1 MPSGFYLPNSSI
13 EPIVGIQISV
23 HSPDE
28 IERRSVVEITNAGTF
43 EGNEPKIGGLFDPRM
58 GVLDSGKECRSCG
71 QTNHKCP
78 GHFGHFRLARPVYY
92 IQFFPFIL
100 NVLSC
105 VCIRCSK
112 LMIDKEYRKHFL
124 KRRGEARW
132 RDVLTACKEIRRCGQ
147 ETEDGCGAVKP
158 NRFVREGIARIV
170 AEWDNVEGAP
180 DKEVAV
186 KQKQPLEVEYVLRL
200 FRRITDEDVD
210 FMGLSRYW
218 CRPDWMI
225 CTVLAIPPP
234 QVRPSV
240 ITDNNQRSE
249 DDLTHKLAEIIKT
262 NNTYL
267 QPRIDANAA
276 KSVIDEWTN
285 VLQYHVATLVDNQIP
300 GVAPS
305 AQRNGRPLKS
315 IQQRLGSKEGRI
327 RYNIQGKRV
336 EFSARSVITPDPN
349 ISITELGVP
358 EKIAMNLT
366 RPERVTRFNR
376 DKLYKFIQNGP
387 LKFPGAKTI
396 RRPDGRIISLRHVNT
411 KEIVLHIGD
420 VVNRHLMDGDIVL
433 FNRQPTLHRMSMM
446 GHRVKVLPYK
456 TFRLNVSVTAPYNA
470 DFDGDE
476 MNMHCPQSYEAATEL
491 EEIAAVPHQ
500 ILRPRDGLPVIGI
513 VQDTLVGSY
522 RLTRDHVNF
531 NRREFMNLMMW
542 NKRFDGAVPQPNHS
556 VDGRWSG
563 RQVIS
568 QLLPPIHMDMANS
581 SKKKVV
587 IRDGQV
593 LEGQIDKAI
602 FSKASRGIIHMT
614 YNDYGS
620 KETTNLIDSLQNT
633 IEQFLVY
640 NGFSVG
646 ISDLIADQSTK
657 EEMDKKIQARKT
669 EIEAL
674 LLQIHQDLFDNNTG
688 KSNRDELEDKVFG
701 ILNKATEL
709 AGEIGQASLSAE
721 NRMTAMVRAGSKG
734 GPINIAQMI
743 ACVGQQNIEGKRI
756 PYGFEDRTLPHFK
769 KYDDGAEARGFIENS
784 FISGLTPT
792 EFFFHAMSGRE
803 GLIDTAVKSVTGD
816 TQIVILDGGQP
827 KTVAIGKWIDA
838 QLAARKGEVEH
849 FEERHLEM
857 LQLTQPASIPTT
869 DADGRV
875 TWGAIAAIT
884 RHDPG
889 ERLYRIQTLAGKSV
903 TVTEAQSLLVWD
915 SATAKFE
922 KKSLPDV
929 CEGDFVP
936 VTANLPAPATLMT
949 SVDMSLHLPK
959 KDYLYGTDFT
969 AAAEAMTK
977 AMEGRSKIPAG
988 WWEANNG
995 TTFTLPYTDKA
1006 KLQRALVRSNTS
1018 NILPGY
1024 VYPFTTNREHALIP
1038 DQFTLSKDNGIFLG
1052 LFLSDGNADIKS
1064 GYVQITNNNETILEF
1079 AKSWFAAQG
1088 VSHSE
1093 TIKLNE
1099 AGGVSSCVRGFSTLL
1114 ATFLTSF
1121 VGHGAEH
1128 KFVPA
1133 EAFTAPDEFVSA
1145 LLNGYFSGDG
1155 TVSKNSVEASSAS
1168 ASLIDGIS
1176 MLCTRLGIFGK
1187 VSQMILKSNNVATP
1201 IIAPIHRLSIRAQW
1215 ATLFAQKVSLID
1227 EAKEAKLAAVKA
1239 SDKHRNFGQ
1248 QNDCVLDEI
1257 TDIQVLDASTHPKVY
1272 DLTVP
1277 STFNFGLANGL
1288 QVRDTA
1294 DTGYI
1299 QRQLVKAMED
1309 LVIQND
1315 GTVRDANMNILQFHY
1330 GEDGINSTKIESQS
1344 LPLGSLSDEE
1354 IDRDFGLVGI
1364 DLTPILAEGV
1374 GASADRDPVA
1384 EAAAL
1389 AAFAAQ
1395 VKEDR
1400 KMFVEGM
1407 FRSGAQGNVYA
1418 AVNLER
1424 ALVNIRM
1431 KFALDPSPGNPAG
1444 SATQRTSLTPMRVLA
1459 GINAVLEKTQ
1469 RFHKMW
1475 ATLLR
1480 FHLSPGKLIVRD
1492 RFTEIAF
1499 DTLCELLV
1507 TKNWQAWSQP
1517 GEQVGVIA
1525 AQSIGEPSTQMSC
1538 QKDTKVHI
1546 LHRNGTHYI
1555 GSVGAFVDGMLNE
1568 KCAEVVEHAN
1578 GSSILDTSDYLIA
1591 SVSKDEK
1598 TSWSPISQVTRH
1610 PANGGMVKVT
1620 TKSGRTTTATL
1631 SHSFLKRS
1639 RTGIVPVLGSDLRIG
1654 MRIPIAKRVP
1664 KVPVGPTQVVVG
1676 KTTFPL
1682 TKDFG
1687 WLCGLYLA
1695 DGSFSGNTVKISKV
1709 NPIVEVILSTL
1720 AEYYG
1725 WEFSTREY
1733 QGQYGPSKDNNLY
1746 SKDLKDFLL
1755 THFSTGSYEKK
1766 IAGVVYSYPT
1776 EFIAGLLG
1784 GYFDGDGNVN
1794 VERQQIRVGSRS
1806 EELIRDINRL
1816 FGYAGFFTVM
1826 GSETSVRI
1834 PGKVMWTLNVLKND
1848 ARRFKEEIG
1857 LKLPEKAAALEQ
1869 IITYTER
1876 EEKHDTKE
1884 LYDKIPELGDVIAE
1898 TGKLLKMPGQSRT
1911 YGRWTKKESVG
1922 RTTLHAYLSDF
1933 NEMFAIVKNT
1943 LSSTVYETVVANLA
1957 LLDSAARADVV
1968 WDEIVDLTYLDDPKE
1983 YVYDFTVPG
1992 NESFMVDDC
2001 VLVHNTLNSV
2011 DWDTRILI
2019 AKDGRIQQP
2028 EIGQFVDDYYTELK
2042 NKAANGDEAAAAR
2055 IQHLPNDQIYIE
2067 LEDGHDWQAVSCGE
2081 DGNVKWTKLE
2091 AITRHPVINEDGSD
2105 TILEVET
2112 ESGRTV
2118 KATKALSFLTR
2129 SADDKVVSIKGSDLK
2144 IGTLLPIVNTLAL
2157 NQLRTLTE
2165 FSLRE
2170 VLPPTEWLYGTDAA
2184 TALSTMRA
2192 ADAAGK
2198 RHWFG
2203 TTNGLLF
2210 TVPYNRSDSFREAFA
2225 KGHNTNADVIRPG
2238 FVYTKKMMQGVSQ
2251 IPETLPLTQD
2261 FGYFVGA
2268 YLAEG
2273 MSNTTQINIT
2283 NNDQE
2288 FFDPIKRVLAEW
2300 EIGHHTVCEERN
2312 CEKTGIKG
2320 TTTSLVIHSTLL
2332 AQVFKTLFGRL
2343 SYDKT
2348 LPDWILQ
2355 APDEFVK
2362 GLVDAYICGD
2372 GTICKKSG
2380 CIIVGS
2386 VSRDLLVR
2394 FSTLLARYEIFSKI
2408 SEHMPDLGK
2417 FNSVKMQY
2425 TLSLTVSQSAKFAK
2439 MFTLSMER
2447 KQQILDYHFNL
2458 MEKDAPLRNDTTADV
2473 IWDPIKTIKEVSP
2486 IKKWVYDLTVE
2497 ETRNFVTYSGQA
2509 LRDTFHLAGVSSKSN
2524 VTRGVPR
2531 LKELLKVMKNPKAK
2545 SLTIHLKPE
2554 YANSKVKAREVAQEL
2569 GLTLLRDMTT
2579 KVAIYFDPKDSNSV
2593 LKEDRELL
2601 AFYSLFD
2608 APEPGAGE
2616 AAAAATAQAT
2626 ASHEPWSKWLLR
2638 LELDRQRMFDKNIT
2652 MDDILFVLRRRFDN
2666 DINAVYSDFNSQK
2679 LVMRI
2684 RLPAEKP
2691 TDKPAKTEPASLDDL
2706 ASYKKFQSKLLNA
2719 VIIRGVPGIKAVT
2732 FRKGSERFVFDATE
2746 GKYKPKEEYILDTDG
2761 SNFQEVLNHPAV
2773 DATRVFSTHCYDI
2786 YATLGVEATR
2796 QILFN
2801 EIQTLFEEGQINYR
2815 HLGLLVDVMTRAGRM
2830 MSVDRYGIN
2839 KNDIGPLAKASFEET
2854 EGILLKA
2861 AVFGELD
2868 PVTGVSANIMTGQP
2882 IRGGTAFSDILMDEA
2897 ALLRLQKGL
2906 PAIESAEEE
2915 EEGLTQDEIDA
2926 QLYENTDDLCSPSRL
2941 RMNMTLPPSSTTF
2954 EDEEDVELVVVDA

>member
-1 MPSGFYLPNSSI
+1 
-13 EPIVGIQISV
+13 
-23 HSPDE
+23 
-28 IERRSVVEITNAGTF
+28 
-43 EGNEPKIGGLFDPRM
+43 
-58 GVLDSGKECRSCG
+58 
-71 QTNHKCP
+71 
-78 GHFGHFRLARPVYY
+78 
-92 IQFFPFIL
+92 
-100 NVLSC
+100 
-105 VCIRCSK
+105 
-112 LMIDKEYRKHFL
+112 
-124 KRRGEARW
+124 
-132 RDVLTACKEIRRCGQ
+132 
-147 ETEDGCGAVKP
+147 
-158 NRFVREGIARIV
+158 
-170 AEWDNVEGAP
+170 
-180 DKEVAV
+180 
-186 KQKQPLEVEYVLRL
+186 
-200 FRRITDEDVD
+200 
-210 FMGLSRYW
+210 MGLSRFW

-411 KEIVLHIGD
+411 KEVVLHIGD

-531 NRREFMNLMMW
+531 NRREFMNLTMW
-542 NKRFDGAVPQPNHS
+542 NRRFDGTVPQPNHS
-556 VDGRWSG
+556 VEGRWSG

-593 LEGQIDKAI
+593 LEGQIDKSI

-620 KETTNLIDSLQNT
+620 KQTTDLIDSLQNT

-784 FISGLTPT
+784 FIGGLTPT

-816 TQIVILDGGQP
+816 TQIVILDGDQP
-827 KTVAIGKWIDA
+827 KTVAIGEWIDA
-838 QLAARKGEVEH
+838 QLASRSSEVEH

-857 LQLTQPASIPTT
+857 LHLMQPASIPTT

-929 CEGDFVP
+929 REGDFVP
-936 VTANLPAPATLMT
+936 VTARLPAPAATVT

-959 KDYLYGTDFT
+959 KDYLYGTDFVK
-969 AAAEAMTK
+969 AAEAMIK

-1038 DQFTLSKDNGIFLG
+1038 DQFTMSKDNGIFLG

-1133 EAFTAPDEFVSA
+1133 EAFAAPDEFVIA

-1168 ASLIDGIS
+1168 AALIDGIS

-1187 VSQMILKSNNVATP
+1187 VSQSILKSNNVATP
-1201 IIAPIHRLSIRAQW
+1201 VIAPIHRLSIRAQW
-1215 ATLFAQKVSLID
+1215 ASLFAQKVSLID
-1227 EAKEAKLAAVKA
+1227 EAKQAKLAVIEA
-1239 SDKHRNFGQ
+1239 SDKHRNFAQ

-1257 TDIQVLDASTHPKVY
+1257 TDIQVLDASAHPKVY

-1309 LVIQND
+1309 LVVQND

-1330 GEDGINSTKIESQS
+1330 GEDGINSTKIESQG
-1344 LPLGSLSDEE
+1344 LALGGLSDEE

-1364 DLTPILAEGV
+1364 DLAPVLAEGV
-1374 GASADRDPVA
+1374 GAAAGRDVA
-1384 EAAAL
+1384 AETAAL

-1395 VKEDR
+1395 VKVDR

-1431 KFALDPSPGNPAG
+1431 KFALDPA
-1444 SATQRTSLTPMRVLA
+1444 QRTSLTPTRVLA
-1459 GINAVLEKTQ
+1459 GIEAVLEKTQ
-1469 RFHKMW
+1469 RFHRMW

-1525 AQSIGEPSTQMSC
+1525 AQSIGEPSTQM
-1538 QKDTKVHI
+1538 
-1546 LHRNGTHYI
+1546 
-1555 GSVGAFVDGMLNE
+1555 
-1568 KCAEVVEHAN
+1568 
-1578 GSSILDTSDYLIA
+1578 
-1591 SVSKDEK
+1591 
-1598 TSWSPISQVTRH
+1598 
-1610 PANGGMVKVT
+1610 
-1620 TKSGRTTTATL
+1620 
-1631 SHSFLKRS
+1631 
-1639 RTGIVPVLGSDLRIG
+1639 
-1654 MRIPIAKRVP
+1654 
-1664 KVPVGPTQVVVG
+1664 
-1676 KTTFPL
+1676 
-1682 TKDFG
+1682 
-1687 WLCGLYLA
+1687 
-1695 DGSFSGNTVKISKV
+1695 
-1709 NPIVEVILSTL
+1709 
-1720 AEYYG
+1720 
-1725 WEFSTREY
+1725 
-1733 QGQYGPSKDNNLY
+1733 
-1746 SKDLKDFLL
+1746 
-1755 THFSTGSYEKK
+1755 
-1766 IAGVVYSYPT
+1766 
-1776 EFIAGLLG
+1776 
-1784 GYFDGDGNVN
+1784 
-1794 VERQQIRVGSRS
+1794 
-1806 EELIRDINRL
+1806 
-1816 FGYAGFFTVM
+1816 
-1826 GSETSVRI
+1826 
-1834 PGKVMWTLNVLKND
+1834 TLN
-1848 ARRFKEEIG
+1848 
-1857 LKLPEKAAALEQ
+1857 
-1869 IITYTER
+1869 
-1876 EEKHDTKE
+1876 
-1884 LYDKIPELGDVIAE
+1884 
-1898 TGKLLKMPGQSRT
+1898 
-1911 YGRWTKKESVG
+1911 
-1922 RTTLHAYLSDF
+1922 
-1933 NEMFAIVKNT
+1933 
-1943 LSSTVYETVVANLA
+1943 
-1957 LLDSAARADVV
+1957 
-1968 WDEIVDLTYLDDPKE
+1968 
-1983 YVYDFTVPG
+1983 
-1992 NESFMVDDC
+1992 
-2001 VLVHNTLNSV
+2001 
-2011 DWDTRILI
+2011 
-2019 AKDGRIQQP
+2019 
-2028 EIGQFVDDYYTELK
+2028 
-2042 NKAANGDEAAAAR
+2042 
-2055 IQHLPNDQIYIE
+2055 
-2067 LEDGHDWQAVSCGE
+2067 
-2081 DGNVKWTKLE
+2081 
-2091 AITRHPVINEDGSD
+2091 
-2105 TILEVET
+2105 
-2112 ESGRTV
+2112 
-2118 KATKALSFLTR
+2118 
-2129 SADDKVVSIKGSDLK
+2129 
-2144 IGTLLPIVNTLAL
+2144 
-2157 NQLRTLTE
+2157 
-2165 FSLRE
+2165 
-2170 VLPPTEWLYGTDAA
+2170 
-2184 TALSTMRA
+2184 
-2192 ADAAGK
+2192 
-2198 RHWFG
+2198 
-2203 TTNGLLF
+2203 
-2210 TVPYNRSDSFREAFA
+2210 
-2225 KGHNTNADVIRPG
+2225 
-2238 FVYTKKMMQGVSQ
+2238 
-2251 IPETLPLTQD
+2251 
-2261 FGYFVGA
+2261 
-2268 YLAEG
+2268 
-2273 MSNTTQINIT
+2273 
-2283 NNDQE
+2283 
-2288 FFDPIKRVLAEW
+2288 
-2300 EIGHHTVCEERN
+2300 
-2312 CEKTGIKG
+2312 
-2320 TTTSLVIHSTLL
+2320 
-2332 AQVFKTLFGRL
+2332 
-2343 SYDKT
+2343 
-2348 LPDWILQ
+2348 
-2355 APDEFVK
+2355 
-2362 GLVDAYICGD
+2362 
-2372 GTICKKSG
+2372 
-2380 CIIVGS
+2380 
-2386 VSRDLLVR
+2386 
-2394 FSTLLARYEIFSKI
+2394 
-2408 SEHMPDLGK
+2408 
-2417 FNSVKMQY
+2417 
-2425 TLSLTVSQSAKFAK
+2425 
-2439 MFTLSMER
+2439 
-2447 KQQILDYHFNL
+2447 
-2458 MEKDAPLRNDTTADV
+2458 
-2473 IWDPIKTIKEVSP
+2473 
-2486 IKKWVYDLTVE
+2486 
-2497 ETRNFVTYSGQA
+2497 
-2509 LRDTFHLAGVSSKSN
+2509 TFHLAGVSSKSN

-2579 KVAIYFDPKDSNSV
+2579 KVAIYFDPKDSETV

-2608 APEPGAGE
+2608 APEPGAGAE
-2616 AAAAATAQAT
+2616 AS
-2626 ASHEPWSKWLLR
+2626 ASQEPWSKWLLR

-2652 MDDILFVLRRRFDN
+2652 MDDILFVLRRRFED
-2666 DINAVYSDFNSQK
+2666 DIHAVYSDFNSQK

-2684 RLPAEKP
+2684 RLPTEKATK
-2691 TDKPAKTEPASLDDL
+2691 TDPGSLDDL
-2706 ASYKKFQSKLLNA
+2706 TSYKKFQSKLLNA

-2732 FRKGSERFVFDATE
+2732 FRKGSERFAFDPVE

-2861 AVFGELD
+2861 AVFGEID
-2868 PVTGVSANIMTGQP
+2868 PITGVSANIMTGQP

-2906 PAIESAEEE
+2906 PAIPAAEDEEDESA
-2915 EEGLTQDEIDA
+2915 LTQDEVESE
-2926 QLYENTDDLCSPSRL
+2926 LHENTTDLCSPARL
-2941 RMNMTLPPSSTTF
+2941 RMNMTLPKASTIN
-2954 EDEEDVELVVVDA
+2954 EDEEDVEMVVLE